1 MFSSPQLL
9 EQQPFS
15 DADDSLFE
23 EEEYTTI
30 SALLGERS
38 AKFIGIPAGPI
49 QVGHFIGALGIFLM
63 AFVQYPGF
71 PLTNLP
77 TPMREALQGGKC
89 HDSIVCVYS
98 MHVFYF

>member
-1 MFSSPQLL
+1 LL

-49 QVGHFIGALGIFLM
+49 QVGHFIGALGILLM
-63 AFVQYPGF
+63 AFVEYPGF

-77 TPMREALQGGKC
+77 TPLRGALQGGK
-89 HDSIVCVYS
+89 
-98 MHVFYF
+98 

>member
-1 MFSSPQLL
+1 
-9 EQQPFS
+9 
-15 DADDSLFE
+15 LFE

-49 QVGHFIGALGIFLM
+49 QVGHFIGALGILLM
-63 AFVQYPGF
+63 AFVEYPGF

-77 TPMREALQGGKC
+77 TPMREALQGGKYLNV
-89 HDSIVCVYS
+89 SL
-98 MHVFYF
+98 